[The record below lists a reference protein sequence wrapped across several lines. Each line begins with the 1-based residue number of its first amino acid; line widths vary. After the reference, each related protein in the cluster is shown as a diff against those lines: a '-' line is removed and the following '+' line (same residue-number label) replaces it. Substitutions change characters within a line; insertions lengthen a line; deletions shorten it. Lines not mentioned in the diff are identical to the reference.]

1 MTARLVGERGD
12 LAVLLESSL
21 QVYVIFLFLVS
32 SSSLMPC
39 LLKSCS
45 ALWSCASVR
54 KQDQQLTEANFW
66 LSLLCSA
73 SSTERMKIGHG

>member
-32 SSSLMPC
+32 SSSLLPG

-45 ALWSCASVR
+45 ALWSYASVR

-66 LSLLCSA
+66 LSLLCCV
-73 SSTERMKIGHG
+73 SSTERMKIGLG